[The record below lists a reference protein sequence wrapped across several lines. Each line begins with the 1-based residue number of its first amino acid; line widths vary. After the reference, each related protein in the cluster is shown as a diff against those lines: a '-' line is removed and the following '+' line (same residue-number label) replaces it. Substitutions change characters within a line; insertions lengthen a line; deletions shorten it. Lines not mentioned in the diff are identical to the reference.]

1 MNKVTKKIL
10 TLLMAVTLVVGMFTT
25 TYADE
30 TKKINVTFT
39 IERFTIGQGFL
50 VEPVTVQVKEGAAA
64 KDVLEEVAKEKNLTI
79 NLSSYGYYI
88 DSISY
93 ADTGVINIPESI
105 QKMPSIDVD
114 YGYGNQHYDAPT
126 NTSTNALFTDDQKLG
141 SGSYSSL
148 AGWMYTVNNVAPDVA
163 MDSQPVKDGDV
174 IRLQFSVYAGGA
186 DLGFVSYYE
195 NIESAKLP
203 NKDALTKLV
212 ANTSDNPQV
221 AAKAEAIKVLAN
233 YDATQEDV
241 DAAYTNLEKVQV
253 TTATQKT
260 TLKKASIKSLKNV
273 KGKKVKIKIN
283 KVTGAKGYQVTI
295 KVIDENAPK
304 NKVYI
309 KSTLKG
315 NKLSKKLQ
323 KKVLKVNA
331 KINGSEI
338 INFQVKIRGYKL
350 KKNKKVYT
358 KWSTYRSKYA
368 VVD

>member
-1 MNKVTKKIL
+1 ML
-10 TLLMAVTLVVGMFTT
+10 
-25 TYADE
+25 
-30 TKKINVTFT
+30 
-39 IERFTIGQGFL
+39 
-50 VEPVTVQVKEGAAA
+50 
-64 KDVLEEVAKEKNLTI
+64 
-79 NLSSYGYYI
+79 
-88 DSISY
+88 
-93 ADTGVINIPESI
+93 
-105 QKMPSIDVD
+105 
-114 YGYGNQHYDAPT
+114 

-212 ANTSDNPQV
+212 ANTPDNPQV

-253 TTATQKT
+253 TTTTQKT

-283 KVTGAKGYQVTI
+283 KVTGAKGYQI
-295 KVIDENAPK
+295 KYATNKKFK
-304 NKVYI
+304 NCKY
-309 KSTLKG
+309 KNTKKTTYTLT
-315 NKLSKKLQ
+315 
-323 KKVLKVNA
+323 
-331 KINGSEI
+331 
-338 INFQVKIRGYKL
+338 KL
-350 KKNKKVYT
+350 KKKSKCYVKVRAYKKSGNQKVYG
-358 KWSTYRSKYA
+358 KWSSPKS
-368 VVD
+368 VKIKK